1 MISFLRTASPRAL
14 TISAAAAVALLVG
27 GPVIATGAGGNS
39 TRPEPKPLAQALAD
53 AAAPKTFDGVTA
65 RISFTNNLLDS
76 VDMGMSPSPLLGSG
90 TGRLWASADG
100 KVRIELQSNS
110 GGGDVQMVADNNQA
124 WMTMGDGSTVYRTVG
139 TAKDKAYPK
148 GRDEKRTPL
157 TVKSIETAIKS
168 IAGDVTISD
177 PSPDNVG
184 GQPAYTVTI
193 SPVDTSGLLAGARVS
208 WAASNGAPLAIAF
221 LAKGE
226 SDPVMDLRA
235 TDVTFGP
242 VDASVFTM
250 KPPSGAKITDLNLNQ
265 LAAKAK
271 AQEAKGK
278 ASRGLK
284 REKPVTGLARVQ
296 ASVSFKITAPTS
308 LAGLDRSNVVLIGK
322 GRKAAVAVTFGTG
335 MNSIA
340 VIERPVEGKKTS
352 KDDSGFELPT
362 KQIAGLTV
370 TELGTPLGSLAEFER
385 GGVAFTVLGSVPLSK
400 LESAVAGL

>member
-1 MISFLRTASPRAL
+1 VIRFLRTASPKAL
-14 TISAAAAVALLVG
+14 TISAAAAVALLVA
-27 GPVIATGAGGNS
+27 GPVIATGAGTDS
-39 TRPEPKPLAQALAD
+39 SRPEPKPLAQALAG

-65 RISFTNNLLDS
+65 RISFTNRLLDS

-110 GGGDVQMVADNNQA
+110 GGGDVQMVADNNQV

-148 GRDEKRTPL
+148 RRDEKRTPL
-157 TVKSIETAIKS
+157 TVKSIQTAIKS

-208 WAASNGAPLAIAF
+208 WASSNGAPLAIAI
-221 LAKGE
+221 LAKGQ
-226 SDPVMDLRA
+226 SDPVLDMRA

-242 VDASVFTM
+242 VDASVFNM
-250 KPPSGAKITDLNLNQ
+250 KPPAGAKITDVNLNE

-278 ASRGLK
+278 ASQKLK
-284 REKPVTGLARVQ
+284 RGKPVTGLAPVQ
-296 ASVSFKITAPTS
+296 ASVSFRITAPAK
-308 LAGLDRSNVVLIGK
+308 LAGLDRSNVVLMGK
-322 GRKAAVAVTFGTG
+322 GKKAAVAVTYGTG

-340 VIERPVEGKKTS
+340 VIQRPVEGKKAPADS
-352 KDDSGFELPT
+352 SGFQLPT

-370 TELGTPLGSLAEFER
+370 TELGTPLGAVAEFER
-385 GGVAFTVLGSVPLSK
+385 SGVAYTVIGSVPLSN
-400 LESAVAGL
+400 LESAIAGL